1 MDSLKEQTP
10 MDFTSTA
17 LNQDGG
23 KEADLYQ
30 KKGQNIFKDWT
41 KH

>member
-30 KKGQNIFKDWT
+30 KKRT
-41 KH
+41 KYF